1 MPLGRKGTGRTRNER
16 PFPASHHWQTIWV
29 KKIPR
34 SNATNKTS
42 TQGYFPGGPVVKT
55 LPSNAR
61 QAQPLVGRAKNP
73 HSLQGQQA
81 KKHKTEAKL

>member
-1 MPLGRKGTGRTRNER
+1 MQQIKQVLKD
-16 PFPASHHWQTIWV
+16 
-29 KKIPR
+29 
-34 SNATNKTS
+34 
-42 TQGYFPGGPVVKT
+42 FPGGPVVKT